1 MRGFAVAAVVALC
14 SQAVLA
20 HPHEAH
26 DCPHHQRGKAVEPA
40 RAKGNL
46 SALVSDDDYPLSA
59 RTAGE
64 AGTARVK
71 LEVGP
76 NGRVTNCLVL
86 QSSGSAALDSATC
99 RIMRSRA
106 RFTPARDAQGIP
118 ATDSIEHS
126 LTWRLPAA

>member
-1 MRGFAVAAVVALC
+1 MRGFAVAAVAALF

-20 HPHEAH
+20 HPHQAH
-26 DCPHHQRGKAVEPA
+26 DCPHHQGGKAVTA
-40 RAKGNL
+40 AVAKGNL
-46 SALVSDDDYPLSA
+46 SALISDDDYPLSA

-64 AGTARVK
+64 AGTARVR

-76 NGRVTNCLVL
+76 NGRVTNCAIL

-106 RFTPARDAQGIP
+106 RFTPARDAAGTP
-118 ATDSIEHS
+118 ATD
-126 LTWRLPAA
+126 T